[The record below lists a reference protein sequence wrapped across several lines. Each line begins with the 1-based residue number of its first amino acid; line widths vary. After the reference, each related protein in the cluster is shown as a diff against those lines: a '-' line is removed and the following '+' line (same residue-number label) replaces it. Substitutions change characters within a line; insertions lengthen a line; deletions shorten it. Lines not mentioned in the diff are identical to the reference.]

1 MSEYK
6 NIFTNGYVP
15 NWLEEVFMIYKVKN
29 TEPWKCAIID
39 FNVEEI
45 AGKYYEKELQKT
57 NQK

>member
-1 MSEYK
+1 
-6 NIFTNGYVP
+6 
-15 NWLEEVFMIYKVKN
+15 MIYKVKN